1 VTCEGEYKNR
11 LIRSSSFSSVV
22 LYKNLKYPYF
32 QKNTL
37 TVQDGLVEGIMIQNP
52 HESIPGAKMF
62 RQKRVGENVL
72 FSNILN
78 HNPLDTGKVVNSRK
92 IH

>member
-1 VTCEGEYKNR
+1 
-11 LIRSSSFSSVV
+11 
-22 LYKNLKYPYF
+22 
-32 QKNTL
+32 
-37 TVQDGLVEGIMIQNP
+37 MIQNP